1 MSVQFLT
8 QEELEQ
14 AFQVVHQ
21 AWQVSDG
28 PLVQLEIPESLQHL
42 DKEDWEEVCR
52 ALHLLEFQQ
61 ANSEL
66 H

>member
-21 AWQVSDG
+21 AWQESDS
-28 PLVQLEIPESLQHL
+28 PLVQLEIPEALQHL
-42 DKEDWEEVCR
+42 DKEDWEEVCK
-52 ALHLLEFQQ
+52 ALIQLEYQQ